1 MATPLHR
8 KLGLKENM
16 DVWLIDAPDNLPG
29 LLEPLPDGCALQAV
43 APDDLPDP
51 PITLSLLFARSY
63 AAFLGG
69 FNALF
74 AHVEADSV
82 LWICWPKKSSGL
94 STDLSFDVIQ
104 GAALARGLV
113 DNKVCAIDATW
124 SALRFTVRKELR
136 ADWDPSLH

>member
-1 MATPLHR
+1 MATPLQR
-8 KLGLKENM
+8 KLGLKEHL
-16 DVWLIDAPDNLPG
+16 DVWLIDAPKDVDQQLDPLPEGCRLQPVEPDGLPDAPLAMG
-29 LLEPLPDGCALQAV
+29 LLFVRTQPG
-43 APDDLPDP
+43 
-51 PITLSLLFARSY
+51 
-63 AAFLGG
+63 FLAS
-69 FNALF
+69 FSALF

-94 STDLSFDVIQ
+94 ATDLSFDVIQ